1 MGNVYIEGLCN
12 KREVFGMEWDGKKV
26 VVFYDDKQ
34 NVSRKH
40 GVFLRETDNLVFLRE
55 GDGSEIAIPTSRII
69 RIELNG

>member
-1 MGNVYIEGLCN
+1 MD
-12 KREVFGMEWDGKKV
+12 WDGKKV

-34 NVSRKH
+34 GVSRKH
-40 GVFLRETDNLVFLRE
+40 GVFLQQSDNLVFLRE